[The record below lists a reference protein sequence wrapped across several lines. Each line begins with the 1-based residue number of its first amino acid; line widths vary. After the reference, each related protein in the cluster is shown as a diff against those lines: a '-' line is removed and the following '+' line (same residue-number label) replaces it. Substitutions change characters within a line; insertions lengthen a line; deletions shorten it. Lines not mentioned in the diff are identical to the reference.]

1 MQGGTLTSKRLK
13 ISDTEM
19 YKVEVHKTL
28 CIITQLMFFVG
39 VWQNEKKLTFCQKRI
54 QYFYMTCPILFMISL
69 GTFVILSSE
78 TNEAIFVLQLAIPTA
93 VLNVK
98 LAYLLFKQNEIL
110 GFLYDPICEHS
121 IQDRME
127 WQRVTKIIDTFM
139 KFVRAYVYMIGI
151 TSVLVLFLNFPVF
164 SSDRKLPAYISFPH
178 QLPDSTY
185 WFFFV
190 VLDLGVSCCFL
201 ASLLVVLVWYA
212 MYNYS
217 IAYQVLGSRLRRLG
231 LPIEEVN
238 ERQRKNAKSKLRNS
252 FAQDLIKLVKYYRN
266 LSETVKRF
274 RDFFSLLFFAQIA
287 TSGISMCISVY
298 SLAYNS
304 DQNLFQ
310 TYVSMVLLFYATLDI
325 FFVMFFASEITSS
338 SDRLSFCLYESNW
351 IGEVLQQPQELKIL
365 VYPMNLETFTSIVKG
380 SYSLFN
386 LLQNFK

>member
-1 MQGGTLTSKRLK
+1 
-13 ISDTEM
+13 M

-39 VWQNEKKLTFCQKRI
+39 VWRNEEKLTFCQKRI

-78 TNEAIFVLQLAIPTA
+78 TNEAIFVLQLVIPTA
-93 VLNVK
+93 VLTVK

-127 WQRVTKIIDTFM
+127 WQRVTKRIETFM

-151 TSVLVLFLNFPVF
+151 TCALVLFLNFPIF

-190 VLDLGVSCCFL
+190 VLDLGIGCCFF
-201 ASLLVVLVWYA
+201 ASFTVVLVWYA

-238 ERQRKNAKSKLRNS
+238 ERQRKNAKLKLRNS
-252 FAQDLIKLVKYYRN
+252 FAQDLIKLVKDHQN
-266 LSETVKRF
+266 LSEAVKRF
-274 RDFFSLLFFAQIA
+274 KKFFSPLFFAQIA

-298 SLAYNS
+298 TLAYNS

-310 TYVSMVLLFYATLDI
+310 TQQFAVILFYATLDI
-325 FFVMFFASEITSS
+325 FLAMFFASEITSS

-351 IGEVLQQPQELKIL
+351 MGQTESCKKLLIIFCEVLKQPQELKIL